1 VTVSVAFATIS
12 YGPDRDRCA
21 LLCRSLDTFAPSVE
35 HWIVVDRADLP
46 LFRSLQTN
54 RTTLL
59 TTEDVLPLWLRRLD
73 IRRIG
78 LRSNIWVQARG
89 KPVRGWLVQ
98 QMIKLALARQL
109 TADVLLHADSDVVLM
124 RPFRTSSVVDGDGRV
139 RLYAKP
145 NAVDET
151 LPNHVLWHRSA
162 EKLLGIEPAE
172 LPLPDFITSLV
183 PWKRE
188 NAVALLE
195 CVERHTDRHW
205 LRALAGAWNVS
216 EYTLYGRFVTDVMR
230 DSARQYVTSS
240 SLCHDYWTPVQLS
253 PQELEAFL
261 DGIGPEEI
269 GVSITAKAGMQPADY
284 AEVLERRA
292 ATLQESEPAA
302 PTAPKSDS

>member
-1 VTVSVAFATIS
+1 VAGGNTGEEHRVTTSVTFATIS

-21 LLCRSLDTFAPSVE
+21 LLCRSLDAFAPSVE
-35 HWIVVDRADLP
+35 HWIVVDRADLA
-46 LFRSLQTN
+46 LFGSLQSS

-59 TTEDVLPLWLRRLD
+59 TTEDVLPVWLRRLD

-98 QMIKLALARQL
+98 QMIKLALAQRL
-109 TADVLLHADSDVVLM
+109 TADVLVHADSDAVLM
-124 RPFRTSSVVDGDGRV
+124 RPFRTSSVIDGDGRV
-139 RLYAKP
+139 RLYAQP
-145 NAVDET
+145 DAVDET

-183 PWKRE
+183 PWKRQ

-195 CVERHTDRHW
+195 HVQRNTGRHW
-205 LRALAGAWNVS
+205 LRALAAAWNVS
-216 EYTLYGRFVTDVMR
+216 EYTLYGRFATNVLGE
-230 DSARQYVTSS
+230 SGRQYVTSS
-240 SLCHDYWTPVQLS
+240 SLCRDYWTPVPLS
-253 PQELEAFL
+253 RQELEAFL

-269 GVSITAKAGMQPADY
+269 GVSITAKAGMRPEDY
-284 AEVLERRA
+284 VEVLEQHWA
-292 ATLQESEPAA
+292 AGR
-302 PTAPKSDS
+302 